1 MRKRLVFTHF
11 MAVLMGVLLSGS
23 VALASSSISVDF
35 LPLKYY
41 FNGVQKFPPAGK
53 EGFIY
58 NGTTY
63 VPLRFVAESLGLGVK
78 WDGNTSSIYIGG
90 GTPSQP
96 YIPNSEP
103 IPTKIQYM
111 ADIMKPY
118 YTRGV
123 SIWDYK
129 LVMGGKQ
136 YYKGWMLNNGFNAQ
150 GKASFNLGGNY
161 RRITGLMG
169 IDDNYAFSSTHVSI
183 YGDGK
188 LIKRYDLD
196 PGDLPIKLDLDVTGV
211 TRLDFEFNFDK
222 TFLLTAIDLAEMQIE

>member
-1 MRKRLVFTHF
+1 MRKRLVFTHL
-11 MAVLMGVLLSGS
+11 MAVLMGILLSGS
-23 VALASSSISVDF
+23 VALASSYITVDF

-41 FNGVQKFPPAGK
+41 FNGVQKFPPAGQ

-58 NGTTY
+58 NGRTY
-63 VPLRFVAESLGLGVK
+63 VPLRFVAESLGLSVE
-78 WDGNTSSIYIGG
+78 WDGSTSSIYIGG
-90 GTPSQP
+90 GAPSQP
-96 YIPNSEP
+96 YTEP
-103 IPTKIQYM
+103 RSTKIQYM

-118 YTRGV
+118 YTSGV

-136 YYKGWMLNNGFNAQ
+136 YYKGWMLNNGFNER

-211 TRLDFEFNFDK
+211 TRLDFEFYFDH
-222 TFLLTAIDLAEMQIE
+222 TFLLTAVDLAEMQIE